1 MILAWEGPRRR
12 RPVIRVTVYSV
23 STWLFKLTTH
33 IRKGACKIIKQMY
46 FCLHGTS
53 SKLVRV
59 AMNKNVHFTASR
71 FRFREEQ
78 TNISEA
84 FKVRTSNVTM
94 AEKDDSEDSF
104 SKELKNHT
112 QGKCDVTMSLACLMH
127 SQHRKS
133 FPKRHLLW
141 CH

>member
-1 MILAWEGPRRR
+1 
-12 RPVIRVTVYSV
+12 
-23 STWLFKLTTH
+23 
-33 IRKGACKIIKQMY
+33 
-46 FCLHGTS
+46 
-53 SKLVRV
+53 
-59 AMNKNVHFTASR
+59 MNNNVDFTASR
-71 FRFREEQ
+71 FRFGEER
-78 TNISEA
+78 TNISES

-94 AEKDDSEDSF
+94 AEKDDCEDGF

-112 QGKCDVTMSLACLMH
+112 LEKCDVTMSSACLMH